1 MESAKKI
8 MLQCDYTEGAHPN
21 IINKL
26 VETNLLQ
33 TVGYGEDEICEEAKN
48 S

>member
-33 TVGYGEDEICEEAKN
+33 TEDMEKMKSVKKPKN